1 MQPKDSPNEP
11 RLRLPPI
18 LSNTPSLV
26 ETIIEGFEADTLEWQ
41 PSPQRWSVTMVIAH
55 LAESEV
61 NCFRLRLRRTATEQ
75 KPILEAYDQW
85 AQFREQPL
93 ASASGALQTWKQ
105 EREETLKFLGSLPA
119 NVESRQCT
127 HRELGQLTFGELLN
141 EFAFHDMG
149 HVRQI
154 LEVCRSRAYY
164 PYMGGWRQYYQVNP

>member
-1 MQPKDSPNEP
+1 MQHKDSPNEP

-26 ETIIEGFEADTLEWQ
+26 ETMIEGFEADTLEWR

-61 NCFRLRLRRTATEQ
+61 NCFRLRLRRTAVEQ

-93 ASASGALQTWKQ
+93 LSASEALQTWRRNEK
-105 EREETLKFLGSLPA
+105 RHCDSWVASRPTWNFVSALTGNWGSCLRGTSKRIRVP
-119 NVESRQCT
+119 
-127 HRELGQLTFGELLN
+127 
-141 EFAFHDMG
+141 
-149 HVRQI
+149 
-154 LEVCRSRAYY
+154 
-164 PYMGGWRQYYQVNP
+164 